1 MSATA
6 TGPLCATPSNSRAPG
21 ATIRS
26 VHLESPEEKSEMSE
40 IKAFTNMT
48 IARAHQAEL
57 HRAAANARMARAGQP
72 VEDQE
77 ERQPS
82 PKLSPR
88 RLVTAFVTVILA
100 LTVAAGVAL
109 AQPSSP
115 SHSNNYDP
123 GCQPSRTH
131 TTAC

>member
-1 MSATA
+1 
-6 TGPLCATPSNSRAPG
+6 
-21 ATIRS
+21 
-26 VHLESPEEKSEMSE
+26 MSE

-48 IARAHQAEL
+48 IAHAHQAEL
-57 HRAAANARMARAGQP
+57 HRAAANARLAHAGRPIEEQ
-72 VEDQE
+72 EDV
-77 ERQPS
+77 RRS
-82 PKLSPR
+82 PMLSPR
-88 RLVTAFVTVILA
+88 RLVTALVTIILA

-115 SHSNNYDP
+115 SHASNYDP